1 MPCCSW
7 FLPCGQVNRAGAF
20 FISCIVLNFI
30 TVPAGFLSI
39 YSLDLYI
46 KQQKIN
52 YWKRNPNR
60 NFALRGFSQLTRHE
74 WCCLQRK
81 WKGKK
86 TSENFLEQLIIA
98 MLVTWFPVF
107 LFCFLNMLCQ
117 SFQASHF
124 WKHPVLLLYWMQW
137 IMSWTVKF
145 LRKYPKWQLKNYILS
160 SFWNK

>member
-1 MPCCSW
+1 MHYTLEKQNTNPLIKCS
-7 FLPCGQVNRAGAF
+7 VNRAGAF

-52 YWKRNPNR
+52 YRKRNPNR

-86 TSENFLEQLIIA
+86 ELQRIF
-98 MLVTWFPVF
+98 
-107 LFCFLNMLCQ
+107 
-117 SFQASHF
+117 
-124 WKHPVLLLYWMQW
+124 
-137 IMSWTVKF
+137 
-145 LRKYPKWQLKNYILS
+145 
-160 SFWNK
+160 